1 MQDKRRDE
9 ETAAF
14 IREYRQ
20 ARGRLEAE
28 IQRRKEHQND
38 ATNFQKARGFVRT
51 CWKTKNW
58 NPDDDPTKQDS
69 SSDSEDQAEE
79 LAREEMD
86 RVDNSAIMS
95 SKSPMMNKSMRSN
108 DTRDNFDKS
117 VKSPDSVTEHNRT
130 RLMTDSKVRRKMFQN
145 KPEIINIEDVQDE
158 HSSALP
164 VHMQIETLEAIKDYN
179 KSLPLKRRTKDAL
192 PEIKTHGL
200 SKIIR
205 VKKDYKKDKN
215 EVETFYKQIGNADE
229 GEASQFNPDKFSLSA
244 KTRAIQRSQSQQK
257 IAFIRTSYANLLGIT
272 PQKDK
277 SESALPPAPA
287 RAGAK
292 KVVKGLGNPIPK
304 AADGFTNIFK
314 PQALDNP
321 FTQDNYRNQISLSC
335 YNRPK
340 DMADRRPRT
349 SKTTDE
355 LVRRLPGYKVQP
367 PKPEIGE
374 DGEPLPVPEPEK
386 QREPILP
393 PMKID
398 FQAVTKD

>member
-1 MQDKRRDE
+1 
-9 ETAAF
+9 
-14 IREYRQ
+14 
-20 ARGRLEAE
+20 
-28 IQRRKEHQND
+28 
-38 ATNFQKARGFVRT
+38 
-51 CWKTKNW
+51 
-58 NPDDDPTKQDS
+58 
-69 SSDSEDQAEE
+69 
-79 LAREEMD
+79 
-86 RVDNSAIMS
+86 
-95 SKSPMMNKSMRSN
+95 
-108 DTRDNFDKS
+108 
-117 VKSPDSVTEHNRT
+117 
-130 RLMTDSKVRRKMFQN
+130 
-145 KPEIINIEDVQDE
+145 
-158 HSSALP
+158 
-164 VHMQIETLEAIKDYN
+164 
-179 KSLPLKRRTKDAL
+179 L
-192 PEIKTHGL
+192 PEIKTHSL

-205 VKKDYKKDKN
+205 VKKDYKKDKL

-257 IAFIRTSYANLLGIT
+257 INFIRTSYANLLGIT

-277 SESALPPAPA
+277 SESALPPASKTPVK
-287 RAGAK
+287 AGAK
-292 KVVKGLGNPIPK
+292 KAVKGLGNPIPK
-304 AADGFTNIFK
+304 AIDGFTNIFK

-335 YNRPK
+335 FNRPK

-393 PMKID
+393 AMKID
-398 FQAVTKD
+398 FQPVTKD